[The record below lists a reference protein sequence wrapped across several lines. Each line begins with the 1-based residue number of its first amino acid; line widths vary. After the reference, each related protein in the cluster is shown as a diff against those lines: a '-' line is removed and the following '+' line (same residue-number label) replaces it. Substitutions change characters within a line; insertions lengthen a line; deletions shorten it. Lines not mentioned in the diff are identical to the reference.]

1 MDDLDRDGA
10 RKLTLICAPA
20 GFGKTALLADWSQ
33 PRARGVGWVSL
44 DAGDNDP
51 VRFWRYVV
59 AALDRV
65 RPGIASELAP
75 FLGAAGSGSI
85 DGLVSQVINEL
96 ALQPDDVFLVLDD
109 YHVIDAVPVHDSVSY
124 LLEHAPVGLH
134 VVLASRADP
143 PLPLARLRGR
153 GELTELRAAD
163 LRFTAEEAGKLLR
176 DAVGSS
182 LDDAVVAKLAARTEG
197 WAAGLQL
204 AAVSLHDHTDV
215 EAFVESFSGSH
226 RYVLDYLTEEVLE
239 RQTAEVRE
247 FLLETSVLERLS
259 GPLCD
264 AVTGRTDSQTML
276 ESIEKANLFLVP
288 LDDVRG
294 WWRNHQL
301 FADLLRVRLQR
312 QQPDRVFELH
322 RNAARWYEEH
332 GLVDEAI
339 RHATTAGDVLWAARM
354 IERHA
359 DAQLVQGEE
368 TTLQRWIAAL
378 PRDVVTARPRLLLAQ
393 TRFVLLDEVEELL
406 DAAERALADAPDE
419 PYEPSVGRGT
429 SRLAN
434 VPAMIAVGRAFVASL
449 RGDGEASMSFA
460 TQARAELDEDEWML
474 ESFAIAT
481 FGVAEWLCGRLEDA
495 ERTIASTIARWRA
508 HGVHESIALWC
519 QYLGQVELGQ
529 GRLDRALATYR
540 QVLDDRDSNGEG
552 GTLSA
557 AASAQIG
564 IATVA
569 YQRNELDEAEEY
581 VNEGLS
587 LCRQFVS
594 PDALANGLAQLAWI
608 RQARGDASGAADAMT
623 EAAQVADP
631 AIVDLLSPV
640 PAQRARLQL
649 AQG

>member
-1 MDDLDRDGA
+1 M
-10 RKLTLICAPA
+10 
-20 GFGKTALLADWSQ
+20 
-33 PRARGVGWVSL
+33 SL

-124 LLEHAPVGLH
+124 LLEHAPIGLH

-215 EAFVESFSGSH
+215 AAFVESFSGSH

-276 ESIEKANLFLVP
+276 ESIEKANLFLVS

-378 PRDVVTARPRLLLAQ
+378 PRDIVTARPRLLLAQ

-406 DAAERALADAPDE
+406 DAAERAFGGRTRRAVRAVSGPGHEPARERAGDDRRRTRVRRFSSRGRRGVDVVRDAGP
-419 PYEPSVGRGT
+419 GRTRRRRVDAGVVCD
-429 SRLAN
+429 RDVRRGRVALR
-434 VPAMIAVGRAFVASL
+434 PA
-449 RGDGEASMSFA
+449 RG
-460 TQARAELDEDEWML
+460 
-474 ESFAIAT
+474 
-481 FGVAEWLCGRLEDA
+481 C
-495 ERTIASTIARWRA
+495 RA
-508 HGVHESIALWC
+508 HDRVD
-519 QYLGQVELGQ
+519 
-529 GRLDRALATYR
+529 DRALA
-540 QVLDDRDSNGEG
+540 DPW
-552 GTLSA
+552 
-557 AASAQIG
+557 
-564 IATVA
+564 
-569 YQRNELDEAEEY
+569 
-581 VNEGLS
+581 
-587 LCRQFVS
+587 C
-594 PDALANGLAQLAWI
+594 
-608 RQARGDASGAADAMT
+608 ARGHRA
-623 EAAQVADP
+623 V
-631 AIVDLLSPV
+631 VPV
-640 PAQRARLQL
+640 PGSSRAR
-649 AQG
+649 AGSTRPGTRDVSRGPR